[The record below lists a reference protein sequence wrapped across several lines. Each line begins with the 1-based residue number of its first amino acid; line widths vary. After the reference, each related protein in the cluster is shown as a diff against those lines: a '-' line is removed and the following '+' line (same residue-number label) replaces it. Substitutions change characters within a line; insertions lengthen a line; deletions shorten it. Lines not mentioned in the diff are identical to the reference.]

1 MESQHTWIEHEL
13 THRYSHVENG
23 LVENVVIRR
32 TSDTSAYPSGWKY
45 TLHLG
50 TLQDLTLVRYDN
62 AHEDTKGHELHT
74 ATDDNDVEF
83 PGMEAL
89 VVEFWA
95 SADEYWDAIGGNPP
109 RPY

>member
-1 MESQHTWIEHEL
+1 MGHDL
-13 THRYSHVENG
+13 TYRYTHVEAG

-32 TSDTSAYPSGWKY
+32 TNDTETYPSGWKY

-50 TLQDLTLVRYDN
+50 TLGDLTLVRYDN
-62 AHEDTKGHELHT
+62 AHEDTKGHERHT
-74 ATDDNDVEF
+74 GDDETSVDF

-89 VVEFWA
+89 IVEFWA
-95 SADEYWDAIGGNPP
+95 SADEYWDATDGTPP